1 MTHGR
6 TGLICDPC
14 GFDGTGIASFRSN
27 KNKGE
32 IVDAQVVL
40 PTGTKI
46 LSRNT
51 GYATQPPLQR
61 FLTDCYEEFRNDNS
75 GAVADYIPEL
85 KRANPAHFG
94 IALVTIDGHV
104 YEIGDSAVPFTIQSV
119 SKAFVFA
126 LALEMVGE
134 ERVAAT
140 IGVEPSGEAFN
151 SIRLTNDNRPFN
163 PMVNAGAIA
172 CSGLI
177 HQVKGPAAF
186 EHIREKLGQF
196 AGHQLAVDDAVHA
209 SEVIT
214 GNRNRAIAW
223 LLRNYSVL
231 QDDVDAV
238 LDTYFRQC
246 AVLVTARDL
255 AVMAATL
262 ANRGI
267 NPVTGVQVITPH
279 VVARTLSVMTSSG
292 MYDYAGEWIYRV
304 GIPAKSGDG
313 GGIVAALPSQL
324 GLGTFSPCLDSHGNS
339 ARGLKVCEALSARF
353 DLHMLNRSAD
363 VRSCVIADY
372 DIFGISSRRSRA
384 PHEQQILD
392 ERHNDIRVIEL
403 VGALN
408 FAAIDYVTRRLAG
421 EPPNAPLLILDFRRV
436 PDITA
441 AGARLLGENLTIL
454 GNVGVTA
461 ILTGFEA
468 TSPVWEAIRART
480 AEEQRLQ
487 RFVLL
492 DDAIE
497 WAEDQVIYRHGG
509 FTPLKATSHLGEQ
522 ALLAN
527 LTAGEVAE
535 LAGLSTA
542 RTYEPGQRIISA
554 GEPANSLFFLQS
566 GMVSVKLP
574 SGVRLASL
582 GPGMEFGEMAIL
594 EPQRSADV
602 WADTTVACLELPL
615 EAFAD
620 YRRTHPQIALQI
632 MRNLAALLA
641 RRLIV
646 ANAKVDLLS
655 AY

>member
-1 MTHGR
+1 MACGLLEFAS
-6 TGLICDPC
+6 TGE
-14 GFDGTGIASFRSN
+14 N
-27 KNKGE
+27 
-32 IVDAQVVL
+32 VDAQV
-40 PTGTKI
+40 THSSSIISSART
-46 LSRNT
+46 T

-61 FLTDCYEEFRNDNS
+61 FLADCYEEFRSDNA

-94 IALVTIDGHV
+94 IGLVTIDGHI
-104 YEIGDSAVPFTIQSV
+104 YEVGDSAVPFTIQSV

-126 LALEMVGE
+126 LALDLVGE
-134 ERVAAT
+134 ERVSAA

-177 HQVKGPAAF
+177 HQVDGKAAF
-186 EHIREKLGQF
+186 DRIHEKLSQF
-196 AGHQLAVDDAVHA
+196 AGRQLGVDDAVHA
-209 SEVIT
+209 SETET

-223 LLRNYSVL
+223 LLRNYLVL
-231 QDDVDAV
+231 QGDVDAV

-246 AVLVTARDL
+246 AILVSARDL

-262 ANRGI
+262 ANRGV
-267 NPVTGVQVITPH
+267 NPVTGVQVITPN

-304 GIPAKSGDG
+304 GIPAKSGVG

-339 ARGLKVCEALSARF
+339 VRGLKVCEALSARF

-363 VRSCVIADY
+363 VRTCVIADY
-372 DIFGISSRRSRA
+372 DIFGIASRRSRQ

-392 ERHNDIRVIEL
+392 ERHSDIRVIEL

-408 FAAIDYVTRRLAG
+408 FATIDYITRKLAS
-421 EPPNAPLLILDFRRV
+421 EPPHASLLILDFRRV
-436 PDITA
+436 PDLTA
-441 AGARLLGENLTIL
+441 AGAQLLGEKLTML
-454 GNVGVTA
+454 GNAGVTA
-461 ILTGFEA
+461 ILTGFET
-468 TSPVWEAIRART
+468 TSPVWTAIKARV
-480 AEEQRLQ
+480 AEPKRL
-487 RFVLL
+487 RSFALL

-497 WAEDQVIYRHGG
+497 WAEDQVIYRFGG
-509 FTPLKATSHLGEQ
+509 FTAQKETTHLGEQ
-522 ALLAN
+522 ALLAE
-527 LTAGEVAE
+527 LEPEEIAALAE
-535 LAGLSTA
+535 LSTP
-542 RTYEPGQRIISA
+542 RRYEAGQRIISA
-554 GEPANSLFFLQS
+554 GDPANSLFFLQS

-582 GPGMEFGEMAIL
+582 GPGMEFGEMAII
-594 EPQRSADV
+594 EQCRSADV
-602 WADTTVACLELPL
+602 WADTSVKCLELPL
-615 EAFAD
+615 DAFAD
-620 YRRTHPQIALQI
+620 YRQLHPQISMKI
-632 MRNLAALLA
+632 MKNLSALLA
-641 RRLIV
+641 RRLIL

>member
-1 MTHGR
+1 MVN
-6 TGLICDPC
+6 IS
-14 GFDGTGIASFRSN
+14 A
-27 KNKGE
+27 
-32 IVDAQVVL
+32 
-40 PTGTKI
+40 
-46 LSRNT
+46 RNI

-61 FLTDCYEEFRNDNS
+61 FLADCHEELRSDNS

-94 IALVTIDGHV
+94 IGFVTIDGHV
-104 YEIGDSAVPFTIQSV
+104 YEVGDSAAPFTIQSV

-126 LALEMVGE
+126 LALELVGE
-134 ERVAAT
+134 ERVAAA

-177 HQVKGPAAF
+177 HQVEGAGAF
-186 EHIREKLGQF
+186 ERIRQKLGQF
-196 AGHQLAVDDAVHA
+196 AGRELAVDDAVHR

-223 LLRNYSVL
+223 LLCNYSVI
-231 QDDVDAV
+231 QGDVDAV

-304 GIPAKSGDG
+304 GMPAKSGVG

-324 GLGTFSPCLDSHGNS
+324 GLGTFSPRLDSHGNS
-339 ARGLKVCEALSARF
+339 ARGLRVCEALSARF

-363 VRSCVIADY
+363 VRTCVIADY
-372 DIFGISSRRSRA
+372 DIFGISSRRSRQ

-392 ERHNDIRVIEL
+392 DRHSDIRVIEL

-408 FAAIDYVTRRLAG
+408 FAAIDYVTRRLAS

-441 AGARLLGENLTIL
+441 AGAQLLGEKLATL
-454 GNVGVTA
+454 GNTGVTA
-461 ILTGFEA
+461 ILTGVEA
-468 TSPVWEAIRART
+468 LSPVWTEIRARM
-480 AEEQRLQ
+480 AEPQRLR
-487 RFVLL
+487 RFALL

-497 WAEDQVIYRHGG
+497 WAEDQVIYRYGG
-509 FTPLKATSHLGEQ
+509 FTSSKETSHLGEQ
-522 ALLAN
+522 ALLAD
-527 LTAGEVAE
+527 LAADEIAALAE
-535 LAGLSTA
+535 LSTA
-542 RTYEPGQRIISA
+542 RRYEAGQRIINA

-582 GPGMEFGEMAIL
+582 GPGMEFGEMAII
-594 EPQRSADV
+594 EQKRSADV
-602 WADTTVACLELPL
+602 WADTPVKCLELPL
-615 EAFAD
+615 DSFAD
-620 YRRTHPQIALQI
+620 YRQLHPQIAMKI
-632 MRNLAALLA
+632 MKNLSALLA
-641 RRLIV
+641 RRLIL

>member
-1 MTHGR
+1 MHAHVTR
-6 TGLICDPC
+6 PIR
-14 GFDGTGIASFRSN
+14 A
-27 KNKGE
+27 
-32 IVDAQVVL
+32 DA
-40 PTGTKI
+40 GA
-46 LSRNT
+46 RYT

-61 FLTDCYEEFRNDNS
+61 FLAGCYEEFKTDHS
-75 GAVADYIPEL
+75 GALADYIPEL

-94 IALVTIDGHV
+94 VALVTIDGHV
-104 YEIGDSAVPFTIQSV
+104 YEVGDSDVPFTIQSV

-126 LALEMVGE
+126 LALERVGE
-134 ERVAAT
+134 ERVAAA

-177 HQVKGPAAF
+177 HQADGASAF
-186 EHIREKLGQF
+186 ERIREKLSQF
-196 AGHQLAVDDAVHA
+196 AGRELGVDDAVHA
-209 SEVIT
+209 SEALT

-223 LLRNYSVL
+223 LLRNYLVL

-246 AVLVTARDL
+246 AILVTARDL
-255 AVMAATL
+255 AIMAGTL
-262 ANRGI
+262 ANRGV
-267 NPVTGVQVITPH
+267 NPVTGVQVITPTI
-279 VVARTLSVMTSSG
+279 VARTLSVMTSSG

-304 GIPAKSGDG
+304 GIPAKSGVG
-313 GGIVAALPSQL
+313 GGIVAALPSQM

-339 ARGLKVCEALSARF
+339 VRGLKVCEALSSRF

-363 VRSCVIADY
+363 VRTCIIADY
-372 DIFGISSRRSRA
+372 DIFGISSRRSRQ

-392 ERHNDIRVIEL
+392 ERHSDIRVIEL

-436 PDITA
+436 PDLTS
-441 AGARLLGENLTIL
+441 AGAQLLGENLTIL
-454 GNVGVTA
+454 GHSGVTT
-461 ILTGFEA
+461 ILTGLEA
-468 TSPVWEAIRART
+468 TSAVWRAVCART
-480 AEEQRLQ
+480 AESHRL
-487 RFVLL
+487 RCFALL
-492 DDAIE
+492 DEAIE
-497 WAEDQVIYRHGG
+497 WAEDQIIYRYGG
-509 FTPLKATSHLGEQ
+509 FTSQKETIHLGEQ
-522 ALLAN
+522 ALLVDLAADEIAA
-527 LTAGEVAE
+527 LAE
-535 LAGLSTA
+535 LSTPRRYEAGH
-542 RTYEPGQRIISA
+542 RIISA

-582 GPGMEFGEMAIL
+582 GPGMEFGEMAII
-594 EPQRSADV
+594 ETRRSADV
-602 WADTTVACLELPL
+602 WADTPVKCLELPL
-615 EAFAD
+615 DSFAD
-620 YRRTHPQIALQI
+620 YRQLHPQIAMKI
-632 MRNLAALLA
+632 MRNLSALLA
-641 RRLIV
+641 RRLIL

>member
-1 MTHGR
+1 M
-6 TGLICDPC
+6 
-14 GFDGTGIASFRSN
+14 
-27 KNKGE
+27 
-32 IVDAQVVL
+32 DAQVTH
-40 PTGTKI
+40 PTLVDI
-46 LSRNT
+46 AARNT
-51 GYATQPPLQR
+51 GYATQSPLQR
-61 FLTDCYEEFRNDNS
+61 FLTNCYEEFRSDDS

-94 IALVTIDGHV
+94 VALVTIDGHV
-104 YEIGDSAVPFTIQSV
+104 YEVGDSAVPFTIQSV

-126 LALEMVGE
+126 LALDLVGE
-134 ERVAAT
+134 ERVSAA

-177 HQVKGPAAF
+177 HQAEGASAF
-186 EHIREKLGQF
+186 ECIRKKLSLF
-196 AGHQLAVDDAVHA
+196 AGRDLGVDDAVHA
-209 SEVIT
+209 SETLT

-223 LLRNYSVL
+223 LLRNYLVV

-246 AVLVTARDL
+246 AILVTARDL
-255 AVMAATL
+255 AVMAGTL
-262 ANRGI
+262 ANRGV
-267 NPVTGVQVITPH
+267 NPVTGIQVISPNI
-279 VVARTLSVMTSSG
+279 VARTLSVMTSSG

-304 GIPAKSGDG
+304 GIPAKSGVG
-313 GGIVAALPSQL
+313 GGIVAALPSQI

-339 ARGLKVCEALSARF
+339 VRGLKVCEALSSRF

-363 VRSCVIADY
+363 VRTCIIADY
-372 DIFGISSRRSRA
+372 DIYGISSRRSRQ

-392 ERHNDIRVIEL
+392 ERHSDIRVIEL

-408 FAAIDYVTRRLAG
+408 FAAIDYVTRRLSG

-436 PDITA
+436 PDVTA
-441 AGARLLGENLTIL
+441 AGAQLLGENLTIL
-454 GNVGVTA
+454 GNAGVTA
-461 ILTGFEA
+461 ILTGLEA
-468 TSPVWEAIRART
+468 ASAVWTAVCDRT
-480 AEEQRLQ
+480 AEPQRLR
-487 RFVLL
+487 RFALL

-497 WAEDQVIYRHGG
+497 WAEDQIIYRYGG
-509 FTPLKATSHLGEQ
+509 YTTQKEIIHLGEQ
-522 ALLAN
+522 ALLAD
-527 LTAGEVAE
+527 
-535 LAGLSTA
+535 LAADEIAALADLSTT
-542 RTYEPGQRIISA
+542 RRYEAGQRIISV

-582 GPGMEFGEMAIL
+582 GPGMEFGEMAII
-594 EPQRSADV
+594 ENKRSADV
-602 WADTTVACLELPL
+602 WADTPVRCLELPL
-615 EAFAD
+615 DAFAD
-620 YRRTHPQIALQI
+620 YRQLHPQIAMKI
-632 MRNLAALLA
+632 MRNLSALLA
-641 RRLIV
+641 RRLIL

>member
-1 MTHGR
+1 M
-6 TGLICDPC
+6 
-14 GFDGTGIASFRSN
+14 
-27 KNKGE
+27 
-32 IVDAQVVL
+32 DAQVNGS
-40 PTGTKI
+40 TGFSAG
-46 LSRNT
+46 SRNA
-51 GYATQPPLQR
+51 GYANQPPLER
-61 FLTDCYEEFRNDNS
+61 FLARCHDEFRANDE
-75 GAVADYIPEL
+75 GALADYIPEL
-85 KRANPAHFG
+85 SRANPSHFG
-94 IALVTIDGHV
+94 IGLVTIDGHV
-104 YEIGDSAVPFTIQSV
+104 YEVGDSAVPFTIQSV

-126 LALEMVGE
+126 LALELVGE

-177 HQVKGPAAF
+177 HEVEGAAAF
-186 EHIREKLGQF
+186 ERIRDKLSQF
-196 AGHQLAVDDAVHA
+196 AGRQLGVDDAVHA
-209 SEVIT
+209 SEVKT

-223 LLRNYSVL
+223 LLCNYSVL
-231 QDDVDAV
+231 KGDVDAV

-262 ANRGI
+262 ANRGV

-279 VVARTLSVMTSSG
+279 IVASTLSVMTSSG

-304 GIPAKSGDG
+304 GMPAKSGVG

-324 GLGTFSPCLDSHGNS
+324 GLGTFSPRLDSHGNS
-339 ARGLKVCEALSARF
+339 VRGLKVCEALSSRF

-363 VRSCVIADY
+363 VRTCIIADY
-372 DIFGISSRRSRA
+372 DIFGISSRRSRQ

-392 ERHNDIRVIEL
+392 ERRRDIRVVEL

-408 FAAIDYVTRRLAG
+408 FAAIDYVTRRLAA
-421 EPPNAPLLILDFRRV
+421 EPPDAPLLILDFRRV

-441 AGARLLGENLTIL
+441 AGAQLPADNLTIL
-454 GNVGVTA
+454 GNAGVTA
-461 ILTGFEA
+461 ILTGFEP
-468 TSPVWEAIRART
+468 TSPLWTAISTRT
-480 AEEQRLQ
+480 ANQQRLR
-487 RFVLL
+487 RFALL

-497 WAEDQVIYRHGG
+497 WAEDQLIYRYGG
-509 FTPLKATSHLGEQ
+509 FTSVKETSHLGEQ
-522 ALLAN
+522 ALLAD
-527 LTAGEVAE
+527 LSAE
-535 LAGLSTA
+535 EIAALADLSTTRRYQA
-542 RTYEPGQRIISA
+542 GQRIVSA
-554 GEPANSLFFLQS
+554 GEPAKSMFFLQS

-582 GPGMEFGEMAIL
+582 GPGMEFGEMAII
-594 EPQRSADV
+594 EGQRSADV
-602 WADTTVACLELPL
+602 WADTPVMCLELPL
-615 EAFAD
+615 DSFAD
-620 YRRTHPQIALQI
+620 YRQLHPQIAMKI
-632 MRNLAALLA
+632 MRNLSALLA
-641 RRLIV
+641 RRLIL